1 MKALIVVDAQYDFM
15 PVSESD
21 YENGQGGAL
30 AVKDGDQIIPV
41 INELL
46 PKFDLIIFTKDW
58 HPEKMEAFAS
68 YHEGKKPF
76 DTYTN
81 SKGVEDTLWPDHCVA
96 DTRGADLHDD
106 IDFGLIKGDF
116 YIFKKGMKEKD
127 HPYSGFGAEGLAEFL
142 KEKNVHQVFVVGLA
156 LDFCVKDTMI
166 DAIKEGFDTVLVING
181 TKGIASESSLEAVE
195 EFLAIGGKIIES
207 WELPLFNLM

>member
-15 PVSESD
+15 PVPESD

-30 AVKDGDQIIPV
+30 AVTNGNQIVPV

-46 PKFDLIIFTKDW
+46 PKFDLVIFTKDW
-58 HPEKMEAFAS
+58 HPAKMEAFAS
-68 YHEGKKPF
+68 YHEDKKPF
-76 DTYTN
+76 DTYVN

-96 DTRGADLHDD
+96 NTRGADLHDD
-106 IDFGLIKGDF
+106 IDFGLIRGDF

-127 HPYSGFGAEGLAEFL
+127 HPYSGFGAERLAEFL
-142 KEKNVHQVFVVGLA
+142 KERNVHQLFVVGLA
-156 LDFCVKDTMI
+156 LDYCVKDTMI
-166 DAIKEGFDTVLVING
+166 DSIKEGFETILVLDG
-181 TKGIASESSLEAVE
+181 TRAISEEGAKETKE
-195 EFLAIGGKIIES
+195 EFLTIGGKIIES